1 MLKLIQKIRSNNYM
15 VKKALAW
22 FAKSSWWLQWLIIS
36 MLALVLFAPIIGNS
50 FVSDD
55 FSVLKKVCIDR
66 QLNINGFFRPL
77 SDITLFINYL
87 VGGFNPAGYYLT
99 NILLHALDVLLLFHF
114 CRRWQWT
121 PDTHKQLLFAGIAA
135 LLFLT
140 YPFHSEPVVWIL
152 GRACLL
158 ANTFGMLALVIMVST
173 WKEPYKIAGV
183 AACYFVGM
191 TGYESVMILPAM
203 VFVWLLAGKAA
214 LRRHIIWML
223 TLGLTLSAHFI
234 IRVKASGGVTGEY
247 GASLLSTDPLKVLTG
262 VVKTSGRFFLP
273 PMEQG
278 KLMTL
283 LFIIVAGA
291 LLFLLFK
298 LWKRIRAD
306 RQAVYFLL
314 SQLAFFL
321 LASLIPFLISVST
334 HTSENDRFL
343 HLPSFFLCAIMAF
356 VIVTFFYQKNAL
368 LWVVAGL
375 TLYQV
380 ICLQLTLMNWR
391 KASAAVV
398 SILDRLKNREQG
410 RNIYIINLPE
420 ETEGAYIFRVGF
432 REALILR
439 NIDTAGVI
447 VINRA
452 KRDTLVQWPGILQ
465 PGKVKQGIFIPPSTY
480 IQQQADGGTTIG
492 EMNRPGIP
500 VPPNSVIIY
509 WNKQEWIAL

>member
-1 MLKLIQKIRSNNYM
+1 M

-22 FAKSSWWLQWLIIS
+22 FAQSSWWWQWLITSI
-36 MLALVLFAPIIGNS
+36 LALVLFAPIIGNS

-87 VGGFNPAGYYLT
+87 AGGFNPAGYYLT
-99 NILLHALDVLLLFHF
+99 NILVHALDALLLFHF

-121 PDTHKQLLFAGIAA
+121 PDAHKQLLFAGIAA

-158 ANTFGMLALVIMVST
+158 ANTFGILALVIMVSN
-173 WKEPYKIAGV
+173 WKESWKIAGV
-183 AACYFVGM
+183 AVCYFVGM
-191 TGYESVMILPAM
+191 TGYESVMVLPAM
-203 VFVWLLAGKAA
+203 VFVWLLAGKAV
-214 LRRHIIWML
+214 LRRHILWML
-223 TLGLTLSAHFI
+223 TLGLTLLAHFI

-247 GASLLSTDPLKVLTG
+247 GASLMDRDRDLLKLLTG
-262 VVKTSGRFFLP
+262 VVKTTGRFFLP
-273 PMEQG
+273 PMQQSR
-278 KLMTL
+278 LMTM
-283 LFIIVAGA
+283 LFIIVAGII
-291 LLFLLFK
+291 LFLLFS

-314 SQLAFFL
+314 SQFALLL
-321 LASLIPFLISVST
+321 LASLIPFFFTVST

-356 VIVTFFYQKNAL
+356 VTVTFFYPKKAL
-368 LWVVAGL
+368 LWVVAGI

-391 KASAAVV
+391 RASAAVV
-398 SILDRLKNREQG
+398 SILDRLKDREQG
-410 RNIYIINLPE
+410 RNIYIVNLPE

-432 REALILR
+432 REALIVH

-447 VINRA
+447 ITNRA
-452 KRDTLVQWPGILQ
+452 PRDILVPWPGILQ
-465 PGKVKQGIFIPPSTY
+465 PRKEKEDIFIPPSTY
-480 IQQQADGGTTIG
+480 IRQRADGGATIG
-492 EMNRPGIP
+492 EMNKPGIP
-500 VPPNSVIIY
+500 IPPNSIIIY